1 MMLPARCAEAA
12 SLGMSVP
19 VFIAHMG
26 MAFDRVKWG
35 FSPERIKES
44 VVRTPDGNYA
54 AEYSPEIFL
63 YLYVEPGDENLN
75 YIALTFSVDTEA
87 SLKIRGRRIAVR
99 KPLPPAR
106 LRARGGRDERHG
118 LGAADEARA
127 FRPRPRRSAAR
138 RAQREV
144 HLHDEILR
152 IQYNAAYSTGA
163 LTRAAT
169 HRKSIQRGQ

>member
-1 MMLPARCAEAA
+1 MTAKIFALLAALMLLFPRSAADAA

-35 FSPERIKES
+35 FSPEHIKQS

-54 AEYSPEIFL
+54 AEYSPEIYL

-87 SLKIRGRRIAVR
+87 SLKSADGESQYES
-99 KPLPPAR
+99 LCCAR
-106 LRARGGRDERHG
+106 SVPTCAHWLTPRTP
-118 LGAADEARA
+118 
-127 FRPRPRRSAAR
+127 RPRPRSSSRSRRAR
-138 RAQREV
+138 R
-144 HLHDEILR
+144 
-152 IQYNAAYSTGA
+152 T
-163 LTRAAT
+163 TRP
-169 HRKSIQRGQ
+169 RSC

>member
-1 MMLPARCAEAA
+1 MTTKIFAILAALCMMLPARCAEAA

-87 SLKIRGRRIAVR
+87 SLKSADGESTNDTASELLTKLGLFGPVLDGVQRAERSGKFTYMTRYCESNIMLLIV
-99 KPLPPAR
+99 PA
-106 LRARGGRDERHG
+106 L
-118 LGAADEARA
+118 
-127 FRPRPRRSAAR
+127 
-138 RAQREV
+138 
-144 HLHDEILR
+144 
-152 IQYNAAYSTGA
+152 
-163 LTRAAT
+163 
-169 HRKSIQRGQ
+169 

>member
-1 MMLPARCAEAA
+1 MTTKIFAILAALCMMLPARCAEAA

-87 SLKIRGRRIAVR
+87 NLKSADGESQYESLCRQLVFALEEGATNDTASELLTKLGLFGPVLDGVQRAERSGKFTYMTRYCESNIMLLIV
-99 KPLPPAR
+99 PA
-106 LRARGGRDERHG
+106 L
-118 LGAADEARA
+118 
-127 FRPRPRRSAAR
+127 
-138 RAQREV
+138 
-144 HLHDEILR
+144 
-152 IQYNAAYSTGA
+152 
-163 LTRAAT
+163 
-169 HRKSIQRGQ
+169 